1 MGQGPPLRPGP
12 ARLTLQRLPA
22 GELVKGNKA
31 LEITLGIITSIGGF
45 LDVGMIATASQ
56 AGALFGFRHLW
67 VIALGTVCTI
77 FLVEMSGRF
86 AAMSKHTIRGAM
98 RERLGPNFFVLTLIL
113 SLLVNGLVLASEIGG
128 LSLALQ
134 LVSGI
139 PARWW
144 AVPAGLVVWALL
156 WKGTFSFL
164 ERGIALL
171 GLVTIAFVI
180 GAGVTHPPLEGMMR
194 GLLPGG
200 PGAGGD
206 SARYWFIAVSIL
218 GAIIS
223 PYLFYFYSS
232 GGVEDGW
239 DESYLGVNRVVASV
253 GMSFGS
259 IVAMGVLVGSA
270 MVLLPL
276 GIEVERFEEAVPV
289 LSVPLGRWGFY
300 LFAASLGIA
309 CLGAALEA
317 SLSTAYEVAQGF
329 GWHWGESLAPRKA
342 PRFALSYTFV
352 IAAAV
357 VPILLGVDPL
367 KLTIF
372 SMALTALVLP
382 PVIVPFVILMND
394 KRYLGTHCNGPI
406 GNAVVL
412 GIIVLTFVLAVVTIP
427 LQILGG

>member
-1 MGQGPPLRPGP
+1 M
-12 ARLTLQRLPA
+12 
-22 GELVKGNKA
+22 KKA

-67 VIALGTVCTI
+67 VIALGTLCTI

-86 AAMSKHTIRGAM
+86 AAVSKHTIRGAM
-98 RERLGPNFFVLTLIL
+98 RERLGANFFVLTLIL
-113 SLLVNGLVLASEIGG
+113 SLLVNFLVIAAEIGG

-139 PARWW
+139 EARWW
-144 AVPAGLVVWALL
+144 AVPAGVVVWALL

-171 GLVTIAFVI
+171 GLVTVAFVI
-180 GAGVTHPPLEGMMR
+180 GAAVTHPPLG
-194 GLLPGG
+194 GLMSGFLPGG
-200 PGAGGD
+200 PGPGGD
-206 SARYWFIAVSIL
+206 PPRYWFIAVSIL

-239 DESYLGVNRVVASV
+239 DESYLGINRVVASV

-259 IVAMGVLVGSA
+259 VVAMGVLIGSA
-270 MVLLPL
+270 MVLLPR
-276 GIEVERFEEAVPV
+276 GIQVERFEEAVPV
-289 LSVPLGRWGFY
+289 LAVPLGPWGFY

-317 SLSTAYEVAQGF
+317 CLSTAYELAQGF
-329 GWHWGESLAPRKA
+329 GWRWGESLHPRDA
-342 PRFALSYTFV
+342 SRFALSYTIV
-352 IAAAV
+352 IAAGV
-357 VPILLGVDPL
+357 VPTLLGLDPL

-372 SMALTALVLP
+372 SMALTALILP

-394 KRYLGTHCNGPI
+394 KRYLGEHRNGLVS
-406 GNAVVL
+406 NAVVL
-412 GIIVLTFVLAVVTIP
+412 AIIALAFVLAVVSIP

>member
-1 MGQGPPLRPGP
+1 MLLRS
-12 ARLTLQRLPA
+12 
-22 GELVKGNKA
+22 NKA

-67 VIALGTVCTI
+67 VIALGTLCTI

-98 RERLGPNFFVLTLIL
+98 RERLGANFFVLTLII
-113 SLLVNGLVLASEIGG
+113 SVLVNYLVIASEIGG

-144 AVPAGLVVWALL
+144 AVPVGVIVWGLL
-156 WKGTFSFL
+156 WWGTFGIL

-171 GLVTIAFVI
+171 GLVTVAFVV
-180 GAGVTHPPLEGMMR
+180 GAVQTHPALGAVMS
-194 GLLPGG
+194 GFVPGG
-200 PGAGGD
+200 PGPD
-206 SARYWFIAVSIL
+206 DDPARYWFISVSIL

-232 GGVEDGW
+232 GGVEDEW
-239 DESYLGVNRVVASV
+239 DESYLGINRIVASV

-259 IVAMGVLVGSA
+259 VVAMGVLVAAA
-270 MVLLPL
+270 MVLLPR
-276 GIEVERFEEAVPV
+276 GIQVEKFEEAVPV

-317 SLSTAYEVAQGF
+317 SLSTAYEFAQGF
-329 GWHWGESLAPRKA
+329 GWRWGESLAPRKA
-342 PRFALSYTFV
+342 PRFALAYTIV
-352 IAAAV
+352 IAAAL
-357 VPILLGVDPL
+357 VPTLLGVDPL

-372 SMALTALVLP
+372 SMALTALILP

-394 KRYLGTHCNGPI
+394 ERYLGEHRNGLVS
-406 GNAVVL
+406 NVVVL
-412 GIIVLTFVLAVVTIP
+412 AIIALAFVLAVVSIP
-427 LQILGG
+427 LEILGG

>member
-1 MGQGPPLRPGP
+1 
-12 ARLTLQRLPA
+12 
-22 GELVKGNKA
+22 
-31 LEITLGIITSIGGF
+31 
-45 LDVGMIATASQ
+45 MIATASQ

-67 VIALGTVCTI
+67 VIGLGTLCTI

-86 AAMSKHTIRGAM
+86 AAVSKHTIRGAM
-98 RERLGPNFFVLTLIL
+98 RERLGANFFVLTLIL
-113 SLLVNGLVLASEIGG
+113 SLLVNLLVLASEIGG

-144 AVPAGLVVWALL
+144 ALPAGVMVWALL
-156 WKGTFSFL
+156 WKGTFTFL

-171 GLVTIAFVI
+171 GLVTIAFVV
-180 GAGVTHPPLEGMMR
+180 GAAVTDPPLDGMLS
-194 GLLPGG
+194 GFVPGG
-200 PGAGGD
+200 PGPDGD

-232 GGVEDGW
+232 GGVEDEW

-259 IVAMGVLVGSA
+259 VVAMGVLVGAA
-270 MVLLPL
+270 MVLLPR
-276 GIEVERFEEAVPV
+276 GIQVERFEEAVPV
-289 LSVPLGRWGFY
+289 LSVPLGQWGFY

-309 CLGAALEA
+309 CLGASLEA
-317 SLSTAYEVAQGF
+317 SLSTAYELAQGF
-329 GWHWGESLAPRKA
+329 GWRWGESLAPREA
-342 PRFALSYTFV
+342 SRFALSYTLV
-352 IAAAV
+352 IGAAV
-357 VPILLGVDPL
+357 VPTLLGLDPL

-372 SMALTALVLP
+372 SMALTALILP
-382 PVIVPFVILMND
+382 AVIVPFVILMND
-394 KRYLGTHCNGPI
+394 ERYLGEHRNGPLS
-406 GNAVVL
+406 NAVVIA
-412 GIIVLTFVLAVVTIP
+412 IIGLAFVLAVVSIP

>member
-1 MGQGPPLRPGP
+1 
-12 ARLTLQRLPA
+12 
-22 GELVKGNKA
+22 
-31 LEITLGIITSIGGF
+31 
-45 LDVGMIATASQ
+45 MIATASQ

-67 VIALGTVCTI
+67 VIGLGTLCTI

-86 AAMSKHTIRGAM
+86 AAVSKHTIRGAM
-98 RERLGPNFFVLTLIL
+98 RERLGANFFVLTLIL
-113 SLLVNGLVLASEIGG
+113 SVLVNFLVIASEIGG

-144 AVPAGLVVWALL
+144 AVPVGLVVWILL

-171 GLVTIAFVI
+171 GLVTIAFVV
-180 GAGVTHPPLEGMMR
+180 GAAVTDPPLGR
-194 GLLPGG
+194 VLSGFIPGG
-200 PGAGGD
+200 PGPGGD
-206 SARYWFIAVSIL
+206 PARYWFIAVSIL

-239 DESYLGVNRVVASV
+239 DETYIGVNRVVASV

-259 IVAMGVLVGSA
+259 VVAMGVLVGSA
-270 MVLLPL
+270 MVLLPR
-276 GIEVERFEEAVPV
+276 GIGVDRFEEAVP
-289 LSVPLGRWGFY
+289 LLTVPLGQWGFY

-317 SLSTAYEVAQGF
+317 SLSTAYELAQGF
-329 GWHWGESLAPRKA
+329 GWRWGESLPPRDA
-342 PRFALSYTFV
+342 SRFALSYTV
-352 IAAAV
+352 VVAAGV
-357 VPILLGVDPL
+357 VPTMLGLDPL

-372 SMALTALVLP
+372 SMALTALILP

-394 KRYLGTHCNGPI
+394 ERYLGGHSNGLVS
-406 GNAVVL
+406 NAVVL
-412 GIIVLTFVLAVVTIP
+412 AIIALAFVLAVVSIP
-427 LQILGG
+427 LQFLGG